1 MKFIQYNS
9 QNSGLYTQNTQ
20 SVALRN
26 RALYGDIGM
35 PPLSEDGKQ
44 IEKENIF
51 FGAVTSDR
59 LVGTVSF
66 YELSKGHFQLVAMAI
81 DATYQSKGIGTR
93 LVNLAF
99 DSMIDSIKSEI
110 AAQSVTLVVT
120 TNAREK
126 ALKFYER
133 LGFISVGAITVD
145 PAHHG
150 IRHLPMKKHLAC
162 KK

>member
-1 MKFIQYNS
+1 MEFIQFNS
-9 QNSGLYTQNTQ
+9 QNSALYTQ

-26 RALYGDIGM
+26 HALYGDIGM

-44 IEKENIF
+44 IEKENLF

-81 DATYQSKGIGTR
+81 DATYQAKRIGTR
-93 LVNLAF
+93 LVNFAF
-99 DSMIDSIKSEI
+99 ESMIASVESEI
-110 AAQSVTLVVT
+110 GGQPVNLVVT

-126 ALKFYER
+126 ALHFYER
-133 LGFISVGAITVD
+133 LGFISDGAITVD

-150 IRHLPMKKHLAC
+150 IRHLPMKNILLVKNRG
-162 KK
+162 

>member
-9 QNSGLYTQNTQ
+9 QNSDLYTQ

-26 RALYGDIGM
+26 HALYGDIGM

-44 IEKENIF
+44 IEKENLF

-66 YELSKGHFQLVAMAI
+66 YELSKGHFQLVSMAI
-81 DATYQSKGIGTR
+81 DATYQAKGTGTK
-93 LVNLAF
+93 LVNFAF
-99 DSMIDSIKSEI
+99 ESMIDSVES
-110 AAQSVTLVVT
+110 ADDGQSLNLVVT

-126 ALKFYER
+126 ALHFYER
-133 LGFISVGAITVD
+133 LGFISDGAITVD

-150 IRHLPMKKHLAC
+150 IRHLPMKNILLVKNRE
-162 KK
+162 